1 MSLFATC
8 GLLIL
13 AVAAGAWFRKR
24 ALYRKLYRQA
34 VEQGDA
40 SAQYA
45 IGMRY
50 AEGLGVQRDDITAVA
65 WFRKAAEQGH
75 ADAQDRLRIMYA
87 EGRGVPPDAAEAV
100 AWFNQAVEVERCHAD
115 AQFILGRMYAAGAPK
130 KDTEAGVWFRQAR
143 APNSL
148 KRRAGSGYSDPGP
161 ILHFP
166 KILQPEDLVKFPRDK
181 PRLKEIFSRRVGRK
195 LMRRQVPA
203 QNCSRDPSR
212 VPRTWSRSCDSPLG
226 HVSHFSALSCHNK
239 SPKKAHF

>member
-1 MSLFATC
+1 
-8 GLLIL
+8 
-13 AVAAGAWFRKR
+13 
-24 ALYRKLYRQA
+24 
-34 VEQGDA
+34 
-40 SAQYA
+40 
-45 IGMRY
+45 
-50 AEGLGVQRDDITAVA
+50 
-65 WFRKAAEQGH
+65 
-75 ADAQDRLRIMYA
+75 MYA

-239 SPKKAHF
+239 SPKKARF